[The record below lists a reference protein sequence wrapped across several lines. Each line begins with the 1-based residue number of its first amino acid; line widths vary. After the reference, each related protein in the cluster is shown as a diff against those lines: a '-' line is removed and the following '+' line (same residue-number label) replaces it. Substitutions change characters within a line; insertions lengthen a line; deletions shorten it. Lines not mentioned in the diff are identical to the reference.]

1 MFKRNLNMLILKYT
15 DVYTQYLYVWC
26 ILLMDILLE
35 YKWKDDEKP
44 SKKAFISIIVVVL
57 LLATLIK
64 HNVGDRISEI
74 AGMKELVY
82 FKEEIWVA
90 ASVN

>member
-1 MFKRNLNMLILKYT
+1 
-15 DVYTQYLYVWC
+15 
-26 ILLMDILLE
+26 MDILLE

>member
-1 MFKRNLNMLILKYT
+1 
-15 DVYTQYLYVWC
+15 
-26 ILLMDILLE
+26 MDILLE

-64 HNVGDRISEI
+64 LNVGDRISEI

-90 ASVN
+90 ASVNYFVDRGLILRNRCT